1 MCLLQRPPTKEIAHE
16 SLAHSSFSRR
26 KKMFASSCRL
36 KEKTKIEQFRLL
48 PTLPPPP
55 CMCEKRLSANA
66 NKKANFR
73 FLFSLNFFLR
83 HWLLSKENGKVNRE
97 SYYTFS
103 FENPPHSPFHISG
116 RFICTRLFGALI
128 CCEIFNEFLCSNVL
142 PSTPLFIV
150 FTFSSKVYRLWGR
163 EKDVLETIIW

>member
-1 MCLLQRPPTKEIAHE
+1 MNRLHTAPFLGKGLLRAVGWKK
-16 SLAHSSFSRR
+16 RR
-26 KKMFASSCRL
+26 KLSNLDCFLLCHPRHVCVKSVCRRTQI
-36 KEKTKIEQFRLL
+36 KKPIFVFFSAKKI
-48 PTLPPPP
+48 
-55 CMCEKRLSANA
+55 S
-66 NKKANFR
+66 
-73 FLFSLNFFLR
+73 LR

-116 RFICTRLFGALI
+116 RFICTRLFGVLI

-150 FTFSSKVYRLWGR
+150 FTFSSKVYRLWGWGG
-163 EKDVLETIIW
+163 DVLETIIW